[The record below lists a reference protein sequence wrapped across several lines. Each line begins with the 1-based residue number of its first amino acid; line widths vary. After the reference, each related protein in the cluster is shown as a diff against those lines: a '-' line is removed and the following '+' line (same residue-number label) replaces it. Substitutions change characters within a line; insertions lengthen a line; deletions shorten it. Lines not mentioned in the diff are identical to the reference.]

1 MNRLIR
7 RKLIKAKRPPR
18 SIEQWYKCATNLNQY
33 WKKGKEEEERLRSKK
48 KGRSQEQKQ
57 TGTANNQGRFR
68 LYLILPQ
75 IWPRRQKE
83 QQMPAK
89 LTLIEEIERTNAIV
103 ARNSS

>member
-7 RKLIKAKRPPR
+7 RKLINAKRPPR

-33 WKKGKEEEERLRSKK
+33 WKKGKEEEERLRSKN

-83 QQMPAK
+83 QQISVGHISK
-89 LTLIEEIERTNAIV
+89 WRG
-103 ARNSS
+103 